1 MSLER
6 MYLLESPAIKE
17 VVVSA
22 PEAVRARSRQSP
34 SLSSQKPVAARARNS
49 QEPYEFFC
57 SHSITS
63 YSWTWKR
70 MLYQFSQNNNL
81 RYMPEPNTSRTR
93 AFRARSQMQRV
104 PVETEKL
111 ILCPSVKKPN
121 LKAAEATHSNIL
133 FTFINISSDFPPSVG
148 DIPDRD
154 IFQSFN
160 PAVIIRSSKAI
171 MHSCKQSQSQ
181 SSDHRA
187 VINCKGDYGRRCE
200 LSGGVGI
207 L

>member
-1 MSLER
+1 
-6 MYLLESPAIKE
+6 
-17 VVVSA
+17 
-22 PEAVRARSRQSP
+22 
-34 SLSSQKPVAARARNS
+34 
-49 QEPYEFFC
+49 
-57 SHSITS
+57 
-63 YSWTWKR
+63 

-81 RYMPEPNTSRTR
+81 RYMPEPNAART
-93 AFRARSQMQRV
+93 RARSQMQRV
-104 PVETEKL
+104 SVATKEL

-133 FTFINISSDFPPSVG
+133 FTFIN
-148 DIPDRD
+148 

-187 VINCKGDYGRRCE
+187 VINCKGDDGRRCE
-200 LSGGVGI
+200 LSGGVGFW
-207 L
+207 